1 MEKSEIHAVELVRKI
16 RDEQAALLAA
26 KSESEVL
33 AFFRAAG
40 EAARRYA
47 SKAGS
52 STASDE
58 PGAGHG

>member
-47 SKAGS
+47 SEGDS
-52 STASDE
+52 STRSKE
-58 PGAGHG
+58 NG